1 MLKNFKIFIKDFTNF
16 KFYKTK
22 IINNRRHAQKMDEH
36 TCIGYL
42 DSEKCALSYSW
53 VELSDTMLSFISVH
67 VHDISCKLSTT
78 HVLAMCIE
86 YE

>member
-1 MLKNFKIFIKDFTNF
+1 MLKIFKIFIKDFTNF
-16 KFYKTK
+16 KIYKK
-22 IINNRRHAQKMDEH
+22 INNRRHAQNMDEH
-36 TCIGYL
+36 TCIVYL